1 MANDGRRATTVKRL
15 AKAALFSAVRAA
27 AGAGG
32 TAAVGL
38 VVWWVRQR

>member
-1 MANDGRRATTVKRL
+1 MSDNARRTAKRL

-32 TAAVGL
+32 AALAGL
-38 VVWWVRQR
+38 AVWWVQQR